1 MASAAD
7 LQAFIDRQRVLL
19 ARERDAEIERSAL
32 LLSNCSPKLLE
43 QKGLSIGGLGV
54 VGMNIGLG
62 GKTWV
67 VFIENLNS
75 ELLMLLKG
83 SLVEL
88 DRPSAYHTSPI
99 FPPHNLR

>member
-19 ARERDAEIERSAL
+19 AKERDAEIERSAL

-67 VFIENLNS
+67 VFFNNLNS